1 MNRADLTAA
10 ESDWREVDYRPD
22 DAQWDWLREHGQPV
36 PAGHSHSAA
45 GPYHHDGPSGAPG
58 GLGDTNVWF
67 VTLPDTVPVADL
79 LPPGVGSA
87 KRPTGTDG
95 EPREWA
101 TTRHETETNRADPP
115 APSTHHDVAAIVEDG
130 STRPG
135 RLASRDFLTQ
145 HRVGQ
150 PESADP
156 ATAPVLAARGWLRS
170 NGAVVRAALVG
181 MPVAAGPATVGL
193 WDHFVEQVHRLAD
206 AADRRARDRVVDWGA
221 VVGLW
226 RTYDQLAAQTVAA
239 PGTLPAPDVVFG
251 VDLTRFLAAP
261 PSVVQSWMM
270 HTTPGLAVSSER
282 LSRRVA
288 IRWRFLIAEP
298 AQRHF
303 VYLVNSYGRLSED
316 VEGYPR
322 PTAYRYGTGAS
333 VTRSR

>member
-1 MNRADLTAA
+1 MPSGTGFANMASLC
-10 ESDWREVDYRPD
+10 RPD
-22 DAQWDWLREHGQPV
+22 IRTQR
-36 PAGHSHSAA
+36 PAPTITTALPGRT
-45 GPYHHDGPSGAPG
+45 G

-130 STRPG
+130 STDPAGSLR
-135 RLASRDFLTQ
+135 RDFLTQ

-181 MPVAAGPATVGL
+181 HAGRGRPGHGGSVGS
-193 WDHFVEQVHRLAD
+193 FC
-206 AADRRARDRVVDWGA
+206 
-221 VVGLW
+221 
-226 RTYDQLAAQTVAA
+226 
-239 PGTLPAPDVVFG
+239 
-251 VDLTRFLAAP
+251 
-261 PSVVQSWMM
+261 
-270 HTTPGLAVSSER
+270 
-282 LSRRVA
+282 
-288 IRWRFLIAEP
+288 
-298 AQRHF
+298 
-303 VYLVNSYGRLSED
+303 
-316 VEGYPR
+316 
-322 PTAYRYGTGAS
+322 
-333 VTRSR
+333 